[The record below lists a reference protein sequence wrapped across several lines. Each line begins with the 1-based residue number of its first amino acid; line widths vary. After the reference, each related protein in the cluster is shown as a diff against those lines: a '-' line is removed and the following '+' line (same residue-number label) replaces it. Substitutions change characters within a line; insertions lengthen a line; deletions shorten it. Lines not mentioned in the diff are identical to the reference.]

1 MKRFLILLGAL
12 FIMQTYASLA
22 DSANDTIWKKETH
35 YISYLEFSPTNNYF
49 LSYGSH
55 GGDKRKGVII
65 FNTEGD
71 TIKVI
76 YNSEGLEFRG
86 GQGIWDAHFSQ
97 DGRFLVLIWE
107 YDKENMAHGMLEI
120 FETEN
125 WTSIKKIDVPGDD
138 FSLLG
143 AQCLI
148 SPDNG
153 TIVGITQEGFYF
165 YDVQSGELLKHL
177 WNYGQELNKN
187 IIIASAKYSIDGSHI
202 YFTSTD
208 VNPKTSGDEKLRF
221 LNTQTYEVDYTT
233 DARASRISI
242 SKSGNMI
249 TKFTEK
255 IKIDLINPQTKE
267 SVLTI
272 PVSPGGINS
281 LTFSP
286 DEKYLA
292 VNFGHGKVIK
302 VYDLQT
308 GQSIYEYT
316 TLPTGY
322 ALTGIGISPDQKYIV
337 SSSGYIFLYK
347 FLPTTGID
355 DNPEQK
361 EEIIY
366 PNPANEFIF
375 VTGELLGTENQIIR
389 YRLYNSS
396 GIEVFTIEGLSGQ
409 PIIIPT
415 SGLISGAYFL
425 KVEQKIFNDIQ
436 HTITKSL
443 MIIK

>member
-1 MKRFLILLGAL
+1 
-12 FIMQTYASLA
+12 MQTYASQA
-22 DSANDTIWKKETH
+22 DSAKDTVWKRLSH
-35 YISYLEFSPTNNYF
+35 NIYALEFSPTNNYF

-55 GGDKRKGVII
+55 GGQSRKGVII

-97 DGRFLVLIWE
+97 DGRFLVVIWE
-107 YDKENMAHGMLEI
+107 YDKDNLARGMLEI
-120 FETEN
+120 YETEN
-125 WTSIKKIDVPGDD
+125 WTSVKRIDVPGNS

-143 AQCLI
+143 AQVLI

-249 TKFTEK
+249 TIFPEK
-255 IKIDLINPQTKE
+255 VRLDIMNPQTKE
-267 SVLTI
+267 KILSI

-292 VNFGHGKVIK
+292 VNFGQGKVIK
-302 VYDLQT
+302 VYEIST
-308 GQSIYEYT
+308 GNNIFEYN
-316 TLPTGY
+316 PTGY
-322 ALTGIGISPDQKYIV
+322 AIVGIGISPDQKYLV
-337 SSSGYIFLYK
+337 TSSGNIFLYK

-366 PNPANEFIF
+366 PNPTNGIF
-375 VTGELLGTENQIIR
+375 SIRFNLNISGFSKIAVYDNTGRNVKQ
-389 YRLYNSS
+389 
-396 GIEVFTIEGLSGQ
+396 VFQGHLERGEQNIQGD
-409 PIIIPT
+409 I
-415 SGLISGAYFL
+415 SGLKTGSYFV
-425 KVEQKIFNDIQ
+425 KVSSVGTDI
-436 HTITKSL
+436 TFKL
-443 MIIK
+443 IINK

>member
-12 FIMQTYASLA
+12 LIMQTYASLS
-22 DSANDTIWKKETH
+22 DSANDTIWTRKSH
-35 YISYLEFSPTNNYF
+35 YIINFEFSPTHNYF
-49 LSYGSH
+49 LSRGSIT
-55 GGDKRKGVII
+55 GSRKGVII

-76 YNSEGLEFRG
+76 YESEGLEFRNT
-86 GQGIWDAHFSQ
+86 QGIWDAHFSN
-97 DGRFLVLIWE
+97 DGKFLIVIWE
-107 YDKENMAHGMLEI
+107 YDKDNLSHGMIEI

-221 LNTQTYEVDYTT
+221 LNTLTYEVDYTT

-249 TKFTEK
+249 TIFPEK
-255 IKIDLINPQTKE
+255 VRLDIMNPQTKE
-267 SVLTI
+267 KILSI

-281 LTFSP
+281 TVFSP

-302 VYDLQT
+302 VFDLQT

-316 TLPTGY
+316 TVPSGY
-322 ALTGIGISPDQKYIV
+322 ALTGIGISPDQKYLV

-366 PNPANEFIF
+366 PNPTNGVFSIQFHLPTAGLTNVQIYDNTGRNVKQVFQGHLERGEQNIQGDIRGLKTGNYFIK
-375 VTGELLGTENQIIR
+375 VSAPGTDITYKLLIN
-389 YRLYNSS
+389 N
-396 GIEVFTIEGLSGQ
+396 
-409 PIIIPT
+409 
-415 SGLISGAYFL
+415 
-425 KVEQKIFNDIQ
+425 
-436 HTITKSL
+436 
-443 MIIK
+443 